1 MSALWP
7 NLEELT
13 FIIISD
19 TFPLPIPFVKGR
31 LRWRVNSS
39 KFYGSRACLALH
51 VLYLSEVELQWI
63 ISGERDIEASS
74 KVLGQRVAVIVEEQ
88 WVVTE
93 GRHGYA
99 NMCQI
104 VQILQHRDLWIYS
117 KACTCGYWYIWLK
130 TIHVLWIYRPVHNRY
145 SISNSVSIQIHT
157 CINISIAYLA

>member
-1 MSALWP
+1 M
-7 NLEELT
+7 
-13 FIIISD
+13 
-19 TFPLPIPFVKGR
+19 
-31 LRWRVNSS
+31 NSS
-39 KFYGSRACLALH
+39 KFYGSRAWLALH

-117 KACTCGYWYIWLK
+117 KACTCGYIWLK
-130 TIHVLWIYRPVHNRY
+130 TLHDVLWIYRPVHNRY
-145 SISNSVSIQIHT
+145 MYSICNSIFIQIHT
-157 CINISIAYLA
+157 CIQYISCISCILCIWV

>member
-1 MSALWP
+1 M
-7 NLEELT
+7 
-13 FIIISD
+13 
-19 TFPLPIPFVKGR
+19 
-31 LRWRVNSS
+31 NSS

-104 VQILQHRDLWIYS
+104 VQILQHGDLWIYS
-117 KACTCGYWYIWLK
+117 KACTCGYRYIWLK
-130 TIHVLWIYRPVHNRY
+130 QYMFCEYTGLYTTDIAFLTVYPYKYIP
-145 SISNSVSIQIHT
+145 VSIYQLHILH
-157 CINISIAYLA
+157 SIAYYAYGFNNDILLTA